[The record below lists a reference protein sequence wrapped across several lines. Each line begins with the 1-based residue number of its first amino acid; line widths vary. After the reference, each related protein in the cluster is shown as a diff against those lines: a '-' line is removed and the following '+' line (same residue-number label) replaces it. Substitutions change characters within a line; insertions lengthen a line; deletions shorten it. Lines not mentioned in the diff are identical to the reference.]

1 MIYSELEGVRISGIA
16 AAVPENVVEIEG
28 LKATEDPKMIDN
40 FIKKTGIVKIHRADF
55 TQTAADFAYTASVAL
70 RDAGKYTPDEIGVL
84 IDVTQNPDYRTP
96 STALAL
102 HKRLGLEKSCL
113 AFDVNLGCSGFVYGV
128 TIAASLLKATDAKKA
143 LVLVGDSLAR
153 HRLKD
158 FERASNTALLFGDA
172 SAAVLLEKSKEEKI
186 HSALM
191 SDGNGHKAL
200 SMPYNAWKHPLGPD
214 SVPGYRQLAKD
225 FWGLKYPIEPVMG
238 DDIAVFNFTIREVP
252 ALLKEFMEKTGKD
265 VTNFDALVLHQANM
279 MIMKQIAKRIKMPL
293 EKVPVSLDRFGNT
306 SGASDPLTIVDRYGN
321 ENEGKTVR
329 LMVSG
334 YGVGLSWGVVSFN
347 IKDTDILPLCISY
360 DTYDDGYEDTY
371 LNP

>member
-1 MIYSELEGVRISGIA
+1 MIYSELDGVRISGIA
-16 AAVPENVVEIEG
+16 AAVPENVVDIEG
-28 LKATEDPKMIDN
+28 LKATEDPKMIDT

-55 TQTAADFAYTASVAL
+55 TQTAADFAYTAAVAL
-70 RDAGKYTPDEIGVL
+70 RETGKYAPDEIGVL

-102 HKRLGLEKSCL
+102 HKRLGLSKSCL
-113 AFDVNLGCSGFVYGV
+113 AFDINLGCSGFVYGV
-128 TIAASLLKATDAKKA
+128 TVAASLLKASNAQKA

-153 HRLKD
+153 HRLKE
-158 FERASNTALLFGDA
+158 FERVSNTALLFGDA

-186 HSALM
+186 PSALM
-191 SDGNGHKAL
+191 SDGTGHKAL
-200 SMPYNAWKHPLGPD
+200 SIPYNAWKHPVGPL
-214 SVPGYRQLAKD
+214 SVP
-225 FWGLKYPIEPVMG
+225 G

-252 ALLKEFMEKTGKD
+252 ALLKEFLEKTGED
-265 VTNFDALVLHQANM
+265 VSNFDALILHQANM

-321 ENEGKTVR
+321 ENEGKTLH

-347 IKDTDILPLCISY
+347 IKDTDVLPLCISH

>member
-1 MIYSELEGVRISGIA
+1 MIYSELDGIRISGIA
-16 AAVPENVVEIEG
+16 AAVPENVVDIEG
-28 LKATEDPKMIDN
+28 LKTTEDPKMIDN

-55 TQTAADFAYTASVAL
+55 TQTAADFAYTAAVAL
-70 RDAGKYTPDEIGVL
+70 RDTGKYVPDEIGVL

-96 STALAL
+96 STALSL
-102 HKRLGLEKSCL
+102 HKRLSLKKSCL
-113 AFDVNLGCSGFVYGV
+113 AFDVNLGCSGFVYGI

-172 SAAVLLEKSKEEKI
+172 SAAVLLEKAEGERI
-186 HSALM
+186 LSALM
-191 SDGNGHKAL
+191 SDGTEHKAL
-200 SMPYNAWKHPLGPD
+200 SMPYNAWKHPIGPD
-214 SVPGYRQLAKD
+214 SVP
-225 FWGLKYPIEPVMG
+225 G

-252 ALLKEFMEKTGKD
+252 DLLKDFLERTGENVSK
-265 VTNFDALVLHQANM
+265 FDALILHQANM

-293 EKVPVSLDRFGNT
+293 NKVPVSLNQFGNT

-321 ENEGKTVR
+321 ENEGKTLH

-371 LNP
+371 LNS